1 MSKTLEQVKEFMVAC
16 EQPVR
21 DKPQLINKK
30 EAELR
35 LMLIEEEVKELREA
49 VETDN
54 LVEIA
59 DAFADIRYVVD
70 GGMHSFGIAPIFE
83 TLFDEVQRSNMTK
96 VVNGKVIRNEAG
108 KIQKPEGYSKPDLK
122 SIVEAAI

>member
-1 MSKTLEQVKEFMVAC
+1 MTAC
-16 EQPVR
+16 DQAVR
-21 DKPQLINKK
+21 DTPQLIGNA
-30 EAELR
+30 EAKLR

-49 VETDN
+49 IEDDD
-54 LVEIA
+54 LIGIA

-70 GGMHSFGIAPIFE
+70 GGMHAYGIAPIFE
-83 TLFDEVQRSNMTK
+83 KLFDEVQRSNMTK
-96 VVNGKVIRNEAG
+96 VIDGKVIRNEFG